1 MDALQEMALDAYE
14 TGSSGSTNRYIAVDR
29 CITKAQKA
37 AARKRPK
44 SLVDLLEESKAPNA

>member
-14 TGSSGSTNRYIAVDR
+14 TGASGSTNRYIAVDR